1 MTNPMR
7 ADAGTESVFTYST
20 GVQMLKSKNAGEIQ
34 EEWGVIYG
42 EYGSSEKKKHLVK
55 IFR

>member
-1 MTNPMR
+1 MDDSNSPMTNPMR

-42 EYGSSEKKKHLVK
+42 EYGSSEK
-55 IFR
+55 